1 MPATIAVRHF
11 RNEDSLAP
19 IFKLFGLNQHNRV
32 PENYTLAIKVRK
44 EGVYYQFAV
53 CSPKDQFSRKIGREL
68 ALQRLNDFPIILN
81 TGDIITAFKE
91 KLPPGLLSS
100 IGFAKYQQ
108 FTLEDISSN
117 FIFSFVNR
125 RFKDIHNP
133 TIEE

>member
-11 RNEDSLAP
+11 RNEDSFAP
-19 IFKLFGLNQHNRV
+19 IFKLFGLNQRNRV

-91 KLPPGLLSS
+91 ELPPGLLSS

>member
-91 KLPPGLLSS
+91 ELPPGLLSS

-117 FIFSFVNR
+117 FIFSFANR

>member
-11 RNEDSLAP
+11 RNEDSLAS

-91 KLPPGLLSS
+91 ELPPGLLSS
-100 IGFAKYQQ
+100 TGFAKYQQ

>member
-1 MPATIAVRHF
+1 MSATIAVRHF
-11 RNEDSLAP
+11 RNEDSLAS

-91 KLPPGLLSS
+91 ELPPGLLSS

>member
-11 RNEDSLAP
+11 RNEDSLAS

-44 EGVYYQFAV
+44 EDVYYQFAV

-91 KLPPGLLSS
+91 ELPPGLLSS

>member
-11 RNEDSLAP
+11 RNEDSLAS

-91 KLPPGLLSS
+91 ELPPGLLSS